1 MSLEE
6 RYKSEKSKWDEIAR
20 KNSEELEILEHGENF
35 HRYAREN
42 SELPGIS
49 EFLGNL
55 EGQHLLELGCGS
67 GKMAVLLAKSGAKVT
82 AFDLSPVSVVTA
94 RDMATANDTDI
105 DFAVAS
111 GENLPFATDSFDVIF
126 GKSILHHLI
135 INLGRHDIY
144 RVLKRGGMAVF
155 VEPLGMNPVLTF
167 ARKYVPYHHKH
178 PVGVDQPLTYED
190 IRAWTQEFRRVKFR
204 EVELLSMVE
213 RAFGW
218 GTKFI
223 LLRKLDKFLLK
234 YIPFLRRFCRYV
246 VIYINK

>member
-20 KNSEELEILEHGENF
+20 KRAGHLEILPPDEDF
-35 HRYAREN
+35 HQYARDN

-49 EFLGNL
+49 EFFGNL
-55 EGQHLLELGCGS
+55 EGKRLLELGCGA
-67 GKMAVLLAKSGAKVT
+67 GKMAVLLAKSGAEVT
-82 AFDLSPVSVVTA
+82 AFDLSPVSAQTA
-94 RDMATANDTDI
+94 RELAALNNTTI
-105 DFAVAS
+105 DLTVAS
-111 GENLPFATDSFDVIF
+111 GENLPFANGSFDIIF

-135 INLGRHDIY
+135 IDLGRHDIY
-144 RVLKRGGMAVF
+144 SVLKKGGRAVF

-167 ARKYVPYHHKH
+167 VRKYVPYRHKH
-178 PVGVDQPLTYED
+178 PVGVDQPLTYKD
-190 IRAWTQEFRRVKFR
+190 IQAWTKEFRSVKIR

-218 GTKFI
+218 DTKFI

-246 VIYINK
+246 VIYTNK

>member
-20 KNSEELEILEHGENF
+20 KRSGDLEIFPPGEDF

-55 EGQHLLELGCGS
+55 EGKHLLELGCGA
-67 GKMAVLLAKSGAKVT
+67 GKMAVLLAKSGADVT
-82 AFDLSPVSVVTA
+82 AFDLSPLSVRTSRQLA
-94 RDMATANDTDI
+94 ALNNIDI

-111 GENLPFATDSFDVIF
+111 GENLPFASDSFDVIF

-135 INLGRHDIY
+135 IDLGKHEIY
-144 RVLKRGGMAVF
+144 RVLKKGGKAVF

-167 ARKYVPYHHKH
+167 VRKYVPYSYKN
-178 PVGVDQPLTYED
+178 PVGVDRPLTYND
-190 IRAWTQEFRRVKFR
+190 IHTWTKEFQYVAYR

-218 GTKFI
+218 DTKLI
-223 LLRKLDKFLLK
+223 LLREMDKFLLK

-246 VIYINK
+246 VIYANE

>member
-20 KNSEELEILEHGENF
+20 KRLRDLEILPPGEDF

-49 EFLGNL
+49 EFFGNL
-55 EGQHLLELGCGS
+55 EGKQLLELGCGA
-67 GKMAVLLAKSGAKVT
+67 GKMSVLLAKSGADVT
-82 AFDLSPVSVVTA
+82 AFDLSPVSVQKA
-94 RDMATANDTDI
+94 RQMATVNDTDI

-111 GENLPFATDSFDVIF
+111 GEHLPFANDSFDIIF

-135 INLGRHDIY
+135 IDLGKHDIY
-144 RVLKRGGMAVF
+144 RVLKKGGLAVF

-167 ARKYVPYHHKH
+167 ARKYVPYRHKH
-178 PVGVDQPLTYED
+178 PVGVDRPLTYNN
-190 IRAWTQEFRRVKFR
+190 IQAWTKEFRSVKFR
-204 EVELLSMVE
+204 EVELFSMLE

-218 GTKFI
+218 DTKFV

>member
-20 KNSEELEILEHGENF
+20 KRLGDLEILPPGEEF
-35 HRYAREN
+35 HRYAAEN

-49 EFLGNL
+49 EFFGDL
-55 EGQHLLELGCGS
+55 EGKQLLELGCGS

-94 RDMATANDTDI
+94 RDMATVNDTDI
-105 DFAVAS
+105 NFAVAS
-111 GENLPFATDSFDVIF
+111 GENLPFASDSFDVIF

-135 INLGRHDIY
+135 IDLGKHDIY
-144 RVLKRGGMAVF
+144 RVLKKGGMAVF

-167 ARKYVPYHHKH
+167 ARKYVPYRHKH
-178 PVGVDQPLTYED
+178 PVGVDRPLTYED
-190 IRAWTQEFRRVKFR
+190 IRAWTQEFRSVKFR

-218 GTKFI
+218 DTKFI
-223 LLRKLDKFLLK
+223 LLRKMDKFLLK

-246 VIYINK
+246 VIYTN

>member
-20 KNSEELEILEHGENF
+20 KRLDDLEILPPGEDF
-35 HRYAREN
+35 HRYAAGN
-42 SELPGIS
+42 SELTGIS
-49 EFLGNL
+49 EFFGNL
-55 EGQHLLELGCGS
+55 EGRQLLELGCGG
-67 GKMAVLLAKSGAKVT
+67 GKMAVLLAKSGADVT
-82 AFDLSPVSVVTA
+82 AFDLSPVSVQTA
-94 RDMATANDTDI
+94 RQFATINKANI

-111 GENLPFATDSFDVIF
+111 GEQLPLANDSFDIVF

-144 RVLKRGGMAVF
+144 RVLKKGGMAVF
-155 VEPLGMNPVLTF
+155 VEPLGMNPLLTF
-167 ARKYVPYHHKH
+167 VRKHVPYHHKH
-178 PVGVDQPLTYED
+178 PVGVDQPLTYKD
-190 IRAWTQEFRRVKFR
+190 IQAWTQEFRSVKFR

-218 GTKFI
+218 DTKFI
-223 LLRKLDKFLLK
+223 LLRKIDKFLLK

-246 VIYINK
+246 VIYANK

>member
-20 KNSEELEILEHGENF
+20 KRSGDLEIFPPGEDF

-49 EFLGNL
+49 EFFGNL
-55 EGQHLLELGCGS
+55 EGKHLLELGCGA
-67 GKMAVLLAKSGAKVT
+67 GKMAVLLAKSGADVT
-82 AFDLSPVSVVTA
+82 AFDLSPLSVRTSRQLA
-94 RDMATANDTDI
+94 ALNNIDI

-111 GENLPFATDSFDVIF
+111 GENLPFANDSFDVIF

-135 INLGRHDIY
+135 IDLGKHEIY
-144 RVLKRGGMAVF
+144 RVLKKGGKAVF

-167 ARKYVPYHHKH
+167 VRKYVPYSYKN
-178 PVGVDQPLTYED
+178 PVGVDQPLTYND
-190 IRAWTQEFRRVKFR
+190 IHTWTKEFQYVAYR

-218 GTKFI
+218 DTKLI
-223 LLRKLDKFLLK
+223 LLREMDKFLLK

-246 VIYINK
+246 VIYTNE

>member
-20 KNSEELEILEHGENF
+20 KNSENLEILEDGENF
-35 HRYAREN
+35 HRYAAEN

-67 GKMAVLLAKSGAKVT
+67 GKMAVLLAKSGANVT
-82 AFDLSPVSVVTA
+82 AFDLSPVSVQTA
-94 RDMATANDTDI
+94 RQFAALNNTDI
-105 DFAVAS
+105 DVAVAS
-111 GENLPFATDSFDVIF
+111 GEQLPFANESFDIIF

-135 INLGRHDIY
+135 INLGRQDIY

-178 PVGVDQPLTYED
+178 PVGVDQPLTYGD
-190 IRAWTQEFRRVKFR
+190 IRAWTHEFRSVKFR

-218 GTKFI
+218 DTKFI

-234 YIPFLRRFCRYV
+234 NIPFLRRFCRYV

>member
-20 KNSEELEILEHGENF
+20 KRSGDLEILEPGENF
-35 HRYAREN
+35 HRYARKN
-42 SELPGIS
+42 SELPGVS
-49 EFLGNL
+49 EFFGNL
-55 EGQHLLELGCGS
+55 EGKHLLELGCGS
-67 GKMAVLLAKSGAKVT
+67 GKMAVLLAKSGAEVT
-82 AFDLSPVSVVTA
+82 AFDLSPVSVQTA
-94 RDMATANDTDI
+94 RQLAAINSMNI

-111 GENLPFATDSFDVIF
+111 GEQLPFANDSFDIIF

-135 INLGRHDIY
+135 INLGKHNIY
-144 RVLKRGGMAVF
+144 RVLKKGGMAVF

-167 ARKYVPYHHKH
+167 ARKYVPYRHKH
-178 PVGVDQPLTYED
+178 RAGVDQPLSYKD
-190 IRAWTQEFRRVKFR
+190 IQAWTQEFRSVKFR

-218 GTKFI
+218 DTKFV

>member
-20 KNSEELEILEHGENF
+20 KRSGDLEIFPPGEDF

-49 EFLGNL
+49 EFFGNL
-55 EGQHLLELGCGS
+55 EGKHLLELGCGA
-67 GKMAVLLAKSGAKVT
+67 GKMAVLLAKSGADVT
-82 AFDLSPVSVVTA
+82 AFDLSPLSVRTSRQLA
-94 RDMATANDTDI
+94 ALNNIDI

-111 GENLPFATDSFDVIF
+111 GENLPFASDSFDVIF

-135 INLGRHDIY
+135 IDLGKHEIY
-144 RVLKRGGMAVF
+144 RVLKKGGKAVF

-167 ARKYVPYHHKH
+167 VRKYVPYSYKN
-178 PVGVDQPLTYED
+178 PVGVDRPLTYND
-190 IRAWTQEFRRVKFR
+190 IHTWTKEFQYVAYR

-218 GTKFI
+218 DTKLI
-223 LLRKLDKFLLK
+223 LLREMDKFLLK

-246 VIYINK
+246 VIYTNE